1 MNWLFYSS
9 VRSKNSIKKITQYH
23 VGFTH
28 KEEFQIKNEKLKKK
42 YPYSIKSVFWTSQ
55 NSNWSSSFSQH
66 SGQSC
71 GGPHCCISCP
81 QIIQILFIQG
91 NLLFFLCWEYSYMK
105 FALWSNCSIFMGSI
119 KGKLLRI
126 ERDHNNRCDYNRITV
141 ISAGLRNKFCVS
153 LCSDELGMEYE

>member
-1 MNWLFYSS
+1 MARDAFQKKSNTSMNWLFYSS

-91 NLLFFLCWEYSYMK
+91 NLLFFCVENIVIWNLHCGAIVPSLWEASK
-105 FALWSNCSIFMGSI
+105 V
-119 KGKLLRI
+119 
-126 ERDHNNRCDYNRITV
+126 RC
-141 ISAGLRNKFCVS
+141 C
-153 LCSDELGMEYE
+153 E

>member
-1 MNWLFYSS
+1 MARDAFQKKSNTSMNWLFYSS
-9 VRSKNSIKKITQYH
+9 IRSKNSIKKITQYH

-55 NSNWSSSFSQH
+55 NLNWSSSFSQH

-91 NLLFFLCWEYSYMK
+91 NLLFFCVENIVIWNLHCGAIVPSLWEASK
-105 FALWSNCSIFMGSI
+105 
-119 KGKLLRI
+119 
-126 ERDHNNRCDYNRITV
+126 
-141 ISAGLRNKFCVS
+141 VS
-153 LCSDELGMEYE
+153 CYE